1 MEEEL
6 REARRSSGSGWR
18 VSHVGPECR
27 RRFVEGQI
35 REAVPERSLASVLF
49 HSSVSASKYKSFPAK
64 QFFAGSS
71 VIGFTIRAVLL
82 KKMQLNHEIV
92 DVPPALHENRTAPT
106 FPAVF
111 EFNRRLDGLRLPS
124 IPSQSRAPLQ
134 LLSPSE
140 FPSSNPTFDCI
151 HPSGRCMKCVVA
163 IESEDADF
171 EKFVLVTSRCEGV
184 MQESEPT
191 QQHKSTNRI
200 WSSETERERRV
211 SQKSNR
217 QSCDRP
223 AAVAEHSI
231 NEQARTVN
239 DPTSFHQSAPPC
251 SDVVAEVH
259 QQLMK
264 VWRPRGKCG
273 SWMDWLFE
281 VVSTAFEKHAEIV
294 V

>member
-1 MEEEL
+1 
-6 REARRSSGSGWR
+6 
-18 VSHVGPECR
+18 
-27 RRFVEGQI
+27 
-35 REAVPERSLASVLF
+35 
-49 HSSVSASKYKSFPAK
+49 
-64 QFFAGSS
+64 
-71 VIGFTIRAVLL
+71 
-82 KKMQLNHEIV
+82 MQLNHEIV

-191 QQHKSTNRI
+191 QQHKKY
-200 WSSETERERRV
+200 E
-211 SQKSNR
+211 SNLEFLR
-217 QSCDRP
+217 QNENAEP

-264 VWRPRGKCG
+264 VWEAEREVWVMDGLVVRGCVDG
-273 SWMDWLFE
+273 VRETRRDRR
-281 VVSTAFEKHAEIV
+281 VSNEK
-294 V
+294 